1 MNDGLT
7 TSPLIRAERP
17 MFEGADWDYR
27 TIQRVH
33 DECEK
38 IALGELGLDVYTNQI
53 EVIGVE
59 QMLDAYSSIGM
70 PLFYKHWSFGK
81 HFSRNEALYRAGMQG
96 LAYEIVIN
104 SNPCISYIMEENTAT
119 MQTLVIAHA
128 AFGHNHFFKN
138 NYLFQQ
144 WTDADGILDYL
155 EFARDYI
162 MQCEERYGEAQ
173 VERLLDAAHA
183 LMNQAV
189 HKYPRKRTTDLRT
202 EEKRERER
210 REHDERVFNDLW
222 RTVPGRGNTRPDPTA
237 EERRRALLQLP
248 QENILYFLEKTAPR
262 LAPWQREVLRI
273 VRIIAQ
279 YFYPQSQTKVMNEGC
294 ATYVHY
300 KIMNRL
306 HEKGLLTDG
315 AMVEFLKS
323 HTNVVFQP
331 EFDDPRYSGWNPY
344 ALGFAMMQDI
354 ERICTEPTAE
364 DEQWFPHIA
373 GSGDYMAVL
382 RDVWANYRDESF
394 ILQFL
399 SPRLVRHFGLFHVL
413 DDSNEPTL
421 RVEAIHDER
430 GYRKI
435 KQALAKQYDISW
447 TSPDIQVVDV
457 NLAGDRRLIL
467 HHRALNRIMLE
478 ERDARMVLQHL
489 ADLWGYDVLMKEI
502 DPGTDAVL
510 KEHAASPRPGIV
522 SLDGS

>member
-1 MNDGLT
+1 MT
-7 TSPLIRAERP
+7 IITRAERP
-17 MFEGADWDYR
+17 LFEGADWEFS
-27 TIQRVH
+27 TIQRCH
-33 DECEK
+33 DAIEE
-38 IALGELGLDVYTNQI
+38 IALKEMGLNVYPNQI
-53 EVIGVE
+53 EVISTE

-81 HFSRNEALYRAGMQG
+81 HFARNEAMYRAGMQG

-138 NYLFQQ
+138 NYLFKQ

-155 EFARDYI
+155 EFARDYV
-162 MQCEERYGEAQ
+162 MQCEERYGEAA

-183 LMNQAV
+183 LMSHAV
-189 HKYPRKRTTDLRT
+189 HRYPRRRTTDLRL

-222 RTVPGRGNTRPDPTA
+222 RTVPGGGQARHDPTT

-262 LAPWQREVLRI
+262 LQAWQRELLRI

-279 YFYPQSQTKVMNEGC
+279 YFYPQTQTKVMNEGC

-300 KIMNRL
+300 RIMNRL

-331 EFDDPRYSGWNPY
+331 TFNDPRYSGLNPY
-344 ALGFAMMQDI
+344 ALGFAMMRDI
-354 ERICTEPTAE
+354 ERICIEPTAE
-364 DEQWFPHIA
+364 DQQWFPDIA
-373 GSGDYMAVL
+373 GRADPMAVL
-382 RDVWANYRDESF
+382 RDCWANFRDESF
-394 ILQFL
+394 VLQYL
-399 SPRLVRHFGLFHVL
+399 SPHLIRDFGLFHVV
-413 DDSNEPTL
+413 DDSDEPHLT
-421 RVEAIHDER
+421 VEAIHDER

-435 KQALAKQYDISW
+435 RQRLARQYDVAW
-447 TSPDIQVVDV
+447 TAPDIQVMDVD
-457 NLAGDRRLIL
+457 LAGDRKLIV
-467 HHRALNRIMLE
+467 HHRAMNRILLDE
-478 ERDARMVLQHL
+478 KDARHVLQHL
-489 ADLWGYDVLMKEI
+489 ADLWGYDVVLKEI
-502 DPGTDAVL
+502 DSATDAVL
-510 KEHAASPRPGIV
+510 KDHAARPRPGILAEV
-522 SLDGS
+522 GA

>member
-1 MNDGLT
+1 MST
-7 TSPLIRAERP
+7 TLKAPTIRAAHP
-17 MFEGADWDYR
+17 LFEGADWEFG

-33 DECEK
+33 DAVAE
-38 IALGELGLDVYTNQI
+38 IAHGELGLDTYPNQI
-53 EVIGVE
+53 EVINSE
-59 QMLDAYSSIGM
+59 QMLDAYSSIAM
-70 PLFYKHWSFGK
+70 PIFYKHWSFGK
-81 HFSRNEALYRAGMQG
+81 QFARNEALYRAGMQG

-104 SNPCISYIMEENTAT
+104 SNPCISYIMEENTAM
-119 MQTLVIAHA
+119 MQTLVMAHA

-144 WTDADGILDYL
+144 WTDANGILDYL
-155 EFARDYI
+155 EFAKDYI

-183 LMNQAV
+183 LMNNAV
-189 HKYPRKRTTDLRT
+189 HKYPRKRAADLRS

-210 REHDERVFNDLW
+210 REHDEKVFNDLW
-222 RTVPGRGNTRPDPTA
+222 RTVPGKENVRQDPTA
-237 EERRRALLQLP
+237 AEQRKALLELP
-248 QENILYFLEKTAPR
+248 QENILYFMEKSAPR

-294 ATYVHY
+294 ATYTHY
-300 KIMNRL
+300 TIMNRL

-315 AMVEFLKS
+315 AMVEFLSS

-331 EFDDPRYSGWNPY
+331 EFDDRRYSGFNPY

-354 ERICTEPTAE
+354 ERICTLPTAE
-364 DEQWFPHIA
+364 DHQWFPHIA
-373 GSGDYMAVL
+373 GCNDPMNVL

-399 SPRLVRHFGLFHVL
+399 SPKLVRQFGLFHVM
-413 DDSNEPTL
+413 DDASEPNL

-435 KQALAKQYDISW
+435 KQALAKHYDVSW
-447 TSPDIQVVDV
+447 TSADIQVVDV

-467 HHRALNRIMLE
+467 HHRALNRVLLE
-478 ERDARMVLQHL
+478 EKDARMVLQHL

-502 DPGTDAVL
+502 DPSNDSVL

-522 SLDGS
+522 QIEST